1 MGPTLLLFQL
11 YTTST
16 PLRCASRHVP
26 RIMWNEDPFLE
37 PFLTDPPASSP
48 GWSRYPLPP
57 EPPSLLIPAYTQRP
71 LRFAALPV
79 IRHRALGTSGVFL
92 MSSSWCLS
100 LKSLFSRGATGRF
113 PHDSH
118 DLFLYFLW
126 VTFRIPKKRSRWLPR
141 AAHGEAKCYSREILA
156 PKWLQKWKPKVIEF
170 WLRWNC
176 NFCYPSH
183 AKSTFSLSRTP
194 PKMVQNLCKKNSA
207 TRPPQNLEFST
218 SGRLWMAT
226 WTERASK
233 RGSFWGGREHQKSK
247 KAVPKGGQSAVENR
261 LLKTDRVFL
270 QMGAKMYSQSNII

>member
-1 MGPTLLLFQL
+1 MGYCGLG
-11 YTTST
+11 
-16 PLRCASRHVP
+16 
-26 RIMWNEDPFLE
+26 
-37 PFLTDPPASSP
+37 P
-48 GWSRYPLPP
+48 G
-57 EPPSLLIPAYTQRP
+57 
-71 LRFAALPV
+71 
-79 IRHRALGTSGVFL
+79 SGSGSGF
-92 MSSSWCLS
+92 LS
-100 LKSLFSRGATGRF
+100 LKGSHRPALAWIPWPRMTIFCTFSGSLFG
-113 PHDSH
+113 P
-118 DLFLYFLW
+118 
-126 VTFRIPKKRSRWLPR
+126 PKNRSRWLPR
-141 AAHGEAKCYSREILA
+141 AAHGEAKCHFREILA
-156 PKWLQKWKPKVIEF
+156 PKWPPKWNRKVIEF

-176 NFCYPSH
+176 DFCYPSH